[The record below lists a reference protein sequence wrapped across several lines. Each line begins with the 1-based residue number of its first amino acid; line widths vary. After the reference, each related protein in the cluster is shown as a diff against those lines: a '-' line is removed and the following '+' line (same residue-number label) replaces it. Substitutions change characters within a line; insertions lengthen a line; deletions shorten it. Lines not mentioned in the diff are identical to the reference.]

1 MVDINEVVFFE
12 DEFRENKDDS
22 KEVEGNDEEK
32 TRKRKKR
39 RVTNNE
45 EEEEESNINDESAIG
60 LVMSKDFI
68 PDDVFERSL
77 CSGKRELI
85 HDTPS
90 SAEAAA
96 VKEDGMVALV
106 LSPTRELALQ
116 IKTHMDAVSKHT
128 GIHVRLGE

>member
-1 MVDINEVVFFE
+1 MVDINEVVFFK

-32 TRKRKKR
+32 TRKRKKQ

-45 EEEEESNINDESAIG
+45 EEENNIDDESAIG

-85 HDTPS
+85 NDQ
-90 SAEAAA
+90 
-96 VKEDGMVALV
+96 MLV
-106 LSPTRELALQ
+106 
-116 IKTHMDAVSKHT
+116 
-128 GIHVRLGE
+128 